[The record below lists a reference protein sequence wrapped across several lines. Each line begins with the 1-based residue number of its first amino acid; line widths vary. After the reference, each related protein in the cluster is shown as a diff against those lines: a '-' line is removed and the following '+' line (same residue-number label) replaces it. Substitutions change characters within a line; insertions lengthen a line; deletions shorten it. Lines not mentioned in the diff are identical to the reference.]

1 MATANECM
9 DYARDCVRLAE
20 LTKDSELRNHLLK
33 LGRQWMAM
41 AMHEDKAPKPQ
52 SLTA

>member
-20 LTKDSELRNHLLK
+20 LTKDSELRNHLLN

-41 AMHEDKAPKPQ
+41 AMDEDKAPKPQ